1 MVQTEL
7 NQREI
12 LEKDFGSKLRGYDP
26 QEVDEFLD
34 AVIRDY
40 KVYDNSIEDLK
51 KENERLSKGVNNMY
65 KRLEAAMKKNEALT
79 KKLEGVEQGNSAQ
92 TEDNQTSD
100 KQAERTEKQEQLAD
114 QQKQLTE
121 KSTAKDDSSE
131 LSDKT
136 RVMKGPALI
145 KNPVKGPSRPNVK
158 TIDSSDKN
166 KETPAQSSQLSNSNQ
181 TQPNNRP
188 SATILDLLKRVSNLE
203 RAVFG
208 DNADGPKQ

>member
-40 KVYDNSIEDLK
+40 KVYDNYIEDLK
-51 KENERLSKGVNNMY
+51 KENDRLSKGVNNMY

-79 KKLEGVEQGNSAQ
+79 KKLDSLEQGDTVQ
-92 TEDNQTSD
+92 TDENDTSD
-100 KQAERTEKQEQLAD
+100 KNVETNNKEEQLAD

-121 KSTAKDDSSE
+121 KSAAEDQSSE
-131 LSDKT
+131 LTDKT

-145 KNPVKGPSRPNVK
+145 KNPVKGPSRPKVETDTKNEAVQE
-158 TIDSSDKN
+158 TSS
-166 KETPAQSSQLSNSNQ
+166 QSSQLNSS
-181 TQPNNRP
+181 TQSQPSNRP

-208 DNADGPKQ
+208 EDADEPKQ

>member
-40 KVYDNSIEDLK
+40 KVYDNYIEDLK
-51 KENERLSKGVNNMY
+51 KENDRLSKGVNNMY

-79 KKLEGVEQGNSAQ
+79 KKLDSLEQGDTVQ
-92 TEDNQTSD
+92 TDENDTTDINVKTNN
-100 KQAERTEKQEQLAD
+100 KEEQLAD

-121 KSTAKDDSSE
+121 KSAAEDQSSE
-131 LSDKT
+131 LTDKT

-145 KNPVKGPSRPNVK
+145 KNPVKGPSRPKAETDSKNE
-158 TIDSSDKN
+158 TIQETSS
-166 KETPAQSSQLSNSNQ
+166 QSSQLNSS
-181 TQPNNRP
+181 TQSQPSNRP

-208 DNADGPKQ
+208 EDADEPKQ